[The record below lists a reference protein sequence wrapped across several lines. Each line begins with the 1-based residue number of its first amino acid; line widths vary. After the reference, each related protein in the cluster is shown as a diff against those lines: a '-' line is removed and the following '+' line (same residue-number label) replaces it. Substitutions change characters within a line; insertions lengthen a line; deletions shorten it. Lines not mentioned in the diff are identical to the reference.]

1 MTQAGMQ
8 MPGRRR
14 PWQNLAR
21 RAAARVAACCAL
33 LLLAGGAS
41 AAWPERPVTILV
53 PFPPGGANDVVVRA
67 IQAPLG
73 DALGQPI
80 IIENRAG
87 AGGNIGIGAAAHAR
101 ADGYSLL
108 MAASGFAVNPSLY
121 DKVPYDPVRDFEPIA
136 EISTFPI
143 IITVR
148 PDLGVSTLGQLIA
161 RARQKPGALNYASPG
176 VGTLP
181 HLAMELLKLDRGI
194 DIVHVVY
201 PGGAQAAQAIL
212 SHTVEVAAMSIS
224 DANPLIVAGLLKGL
238 AVTSRERWPDLPD
251 IPTMEEAGVPAAA
264 AETWQGI
271 LAPAGTPKD
280 ITERLAAALTEIMQR
295 PAIRA
300 NLLHV
305 GFRATGLGSDEFRA
319 RILRE
324 VPLWKEVISRARI
337 KAQ

>member
-1 MTQAGMQ
+1 MAPGATQIKAQ
-8 MPGRRR
+8 RRW
-14 PWQNLAR
+14 PWQRIAR
-21 RAAARVAACCAL
+21 WVSLCAWVALSFLPSHAY
-33 LLLAGGAS
+33 

-67 IQAPLG
+67 IQGPLG

-80 IIENRAG
+80 IIENRGG

-101 ADGYSLL
+101 PDGYTLL

-121 DKVPYDPVRDFEPIA
+121 AKVPYDPFRDFEPIA
-136 EISTFPI
+136 EISAFPI
-143 IITVR
+143 IMTVR
-148 PDLGVSTLGQLIA
+148 PDLGVSTLGQLID
-161 RARQKPGALNYASPG
+161 RARQKPGALNYATPG

-181 HLAMELLKLDRGI
+181 HLATELLKLDRGI

-212 SHTVEVAAMSIS
+212 SHTVEIAAMSIS
-224 DANPLIVAGLLKGL
+224 DANPLVAAGLLKGL
-238 AVTSRERWPDLPD
+238 AVTSRERWPELPD
-251 IPTMEEAGVPAAA
+251 VPTMAEAGVPAAT

-280 ITERLAAALTEIMQR
+280 ITARLAAALTEIMQR
-295 PAIRA
+295 PNMRST
-300 NLLHV
+300 LLHA
-305 GFRATGLGSDEFRA
+305 GFRATGIGPDQFRA
-319 RILRE
+319 RLLRE
-324 VPLWKEVISRARI
+324 VPLWKEVIARAHI